1 MMKKLAY
8 FLLILVAIL
17 FEGCSSKG
25 GEQTKAVY
33 PPSVTPVI
41 TDGRG
46 SWPGAGSSGD
56 IFGGGNGGLG
66 GGGDGSAFGA
76 PNGRV
81 VYFDFDRYDIRSD
94 GRSVVETHAAFLT
107 RNPNVP
113 VRLEGHADE
122 RGSREYNLALGE
134 KRANSVRDALTILGV
149 NPLQITT
156 LSYGEERPVDRGNNE
171 MAWQL
176 NRRVELVY

>member
-1 MMKKLAY
+1 MTKKLAY

-17 FEGCSSKG
+17 FAGCSSKG
-25 GEQTKAVY
+25 GEQTKAVNSPY
-33 PPSVTPVI
+33 VTPII

-46 SWPGAGSSGD
+46 SWQPGAGGD
-56 IFGGGNGGLG
+56 NTFGGGSGGSG
-66 GGGDGSAFGA
+66 GGGEGSAFGV
-76 PNGRV
+76 PNGRI

-94 GRSVVETHAAFLT
+94 ARSVVETHAAFLT

-134 KRANSVRDALTILGV
+134 KRANSVRDALTVLGV

-156 LSYGEERPVDRGNNE
+156 LSYGEERPVDRSSNE